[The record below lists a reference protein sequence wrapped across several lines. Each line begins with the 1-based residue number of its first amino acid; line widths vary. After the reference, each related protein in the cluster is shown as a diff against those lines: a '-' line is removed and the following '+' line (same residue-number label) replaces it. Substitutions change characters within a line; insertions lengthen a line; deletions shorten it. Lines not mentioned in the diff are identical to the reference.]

1 MSKNITTVTVIQKKA
16 NQAATAGILRAAAYC
31 RVSTIQEEQNGSYET
46 QVRYWKKKIEK
57 DPNLELVNIYG
68 DRISGGSMWKR
79 VEFLQMLQDAR
90 DGKID
95 IIYTKAISRFA
106 RNMAECL
113 TCVRELKSLGMRVIF
128 ENDNIDTDSQS
139 GEMLLSVLSA
149 IAQQELNEKS
159 QAIKWAFSKVN
170 KSGKPCNC
178 CPYGYQKVKDAEGKS
193 TRYWEINEDEAERV
207 RLAFDLAEQGHKTIE
222 ITDAL
227 NAYEE
232 ERNTGFVWSNP
243 RVRSFF
249 TREAYMG
256 DLLTNKTVTIDYL
269 SHVSAK
275 NTGQF
280 DQCYITNHH
289 PAIVSREQFERV
301 RTMFKNGELNSRN
314 RRKTKDSM
322 KS

>member
-1 MSKNITTVTVIQKKA
+1 MDKNIQTAMVMQKK
-16 NQAATAGILRAAAYC
+16 NPQAAAGDILRAAAYC
-31 RVSTIQEEQNGSYET
+31 RVSTLQEEQNGSFEI
-46 QVRYWKKKIEK
+46 QERYWKKKIEK
-57 DPNLELVNIYG
+57 DPKLELVKIYG

-113 TCVRELKSLGMRVIF
+113 ACVRELQSLGVRVIF
-128 ENDNIDTDSQS
+128 ENDGIDADSQS

-159 QAIKWAFSKVN
+159 QAIKWAFNKAN
-170 KSGKPCNC
+170 KSGKPCHN
-178 CPYGYQKVKDAEGKS
+178 CPYGYRKVKDAEGKT
-193 TRYWEINEDEAERV
+193 TRDWEINEDEAERV
-207 RLAFDLAEQGHKTIE
+207 RLAFDLAEQKKGIKE
-222 ITDAL
+222 IQDAL

-232 ERNTGFVWSNP
+232 ERSTEFHWSAFRTRNL
-243 RVRSFF
+243 F

-256 DLLTNKTVTIDYL
+256 DLLTNKSVCINYL
-269 SHVSAK
+269 TKESVK
-275 NTGQF
+275 NAGQF
-280 DQCYITNHH
+280 ERYYITNHH

-301 RTMFKNGELNSRN
+301 RTLFKNGEMQE
-314 RRKTKDSM
+314 RKCRGES
-322 KS
+322 